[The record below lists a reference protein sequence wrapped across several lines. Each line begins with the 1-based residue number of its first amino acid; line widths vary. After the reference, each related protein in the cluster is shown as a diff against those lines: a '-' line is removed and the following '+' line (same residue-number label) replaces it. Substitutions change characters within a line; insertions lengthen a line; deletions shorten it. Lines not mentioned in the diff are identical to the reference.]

1 MNCPNFNIESVRD
14 EFNKLVIAAGGEPLT
29 IEEFKNK
36 DLRNKRSGVDDLAMQ
51 VAYRKYDNSEQQVAF
66 KQYVNRNRSSQD
78 TQYQLPQGR
87 EVEEFVAS
95 EKTIRDLAA
104 RMSSRIGIPVR
115 FESDRSKK
123 YKGKLEDLL
132 GEVGA
137 FINLAYA
144 TLDTPIHEILGHP
157 IIRAIKYKKFDTN
170 TDNMSFEDMVD
181 VYNEHKDK
189 KEFSQL
195 YQNLLKE
202 LEYGKGKEVLDRVK
216 RDYNI
221 KSKKSG
227 HLTAFNTNEF
237 KEFVIT
243 KQSEITDDLSKYG
256 IYAEVGDVI
265 VNDGG
270 IFRLVD
276 KENFENNNKSS
287 GRILG
292 FKIVNSI
299 LENHEQAEYYTL
311 EEQQE
316 EAIVEL
322 LGLMTAEKL
331 DNVKDGKLV
340 SLLKRLLKEMKQFV
354 RSLLNQ
360 KEVEI
365 DKLPDNMTLGD
376 IADLLAYSNSKLIL
390 TGNEVVYTTPDN
402 QKFKTYAE
410 ASKHISDLAKSV
422 EYVDLSNISLD
433 SKLSQEDLQKIER
446 LENKKKEKENY
457 FNSEKYQQDKEFELN
472 RLNKELEELKN
483 KKLEFYSQE
492 PSLDL
497 EDKEKYGFQ
506 DFDYVR
512 VESTYGRGNKYHKDI
527 LGESYE
533 GYYIHGYNT
542 SKGKPEKKILP
553 ITKEQAINIWEKD
566 ENHKYEIEDTLEIFG
581 IEDSIRSLKK
591 DKKIKYEI
599 SSIDEAIKSIKEGV
613 GTIHEFIKRNKE
625 YEQSKEIIEEWK
637 RVNNIQYN
645 PDEVYSRGQEFTS
658 VVGAYSNFDVNLMM
672 QNLLQHIE
680 DNQKAGGEFVISAF
694 TKPSDRIIP
703 HLEGG
708 GGKIKFKIYP
718 KSEDI
723 KWAANSDA
731 YSGSVWDASEKVNKD
746 KESELLG
753 VSYTKYP
760 SLDNIDSIQPNL
772 ASIIDNLSDHHN
784 ELGISLT
791 GGNFRLEYS
800 GDIPHSTKK
809 IIDSIN
815 SILDEKYGKLV
826 KPEIKEK
833 NIKEETTYD
842 LVILDDN
849 GYPKATAK
857 KGFKTLEEAKQF
869 GEENKDKYIKYSGS
883 YKYTK
888 VVTRTTGIKPTQT
901 NETLKESIDSVKSK
915 YSNEV
920 EDTDGFGSFGYDVN
934 GVRYVRSEDGMY
946 SKSVDGLKTW
956 VEITKEEYESNK
968 PEKKIKEKEYTSQA
982 IINTKI
988 AKLKEVAKR
997 YPRSLIISEV
1007 RPINNVYPG
1016 NAFDEEVLP
1025 FQKLSGSN
1033 TVVGSDERVNQPDVT
1048 ITTNNNTTDEAFLER
1063 PTPPGVNNESGILPL
1078 EANRELYKSLGL
1090 IDKNGVDIKVWSYKV
1105 WGSNPAKIRESVL
1118 NKKNSRSDIEGR
1130 YEFILRDHPNGLGY
1144 AIWLRAKE
1152 VDPLTKG
1159 QLSMFQR
1166 DNITNNVISGAKK
1179 SFSFNDLRRST
1190 KKVMVSIANEMS
1202 SRFGIAFSIISQ
1214 DELAALEAKYNVRL
1228 SNSRGFYIHQERKA
1242 YLVEG
1247 KFSES
1252 TAVHEIF
1259 GHPFLEMLKSSP
1271 ELWHIYNNLATEA
1284 FKKYSKVSAI
1294 SALYSDK
1301 SDRTQTDEL
1310 IIRLLTDEIESRSTD
1325 KGIASAI
1332 RAYTKAFFRFVR
1344 SVFNKNTSYTNMNM
1358 KISISSLA
1366 DYVMY
1371 GKGEINLLST
1381 QDKSDYAET
1390 VNKILSAFGKPNS
1403 KSRVTSLASIN
1414 EAIAVHGGDFSS
1426 MIDGYKNDA
1435 GIPNMRFL
1443 NIGLKS
1449 MANTV
1454 EDGIVYDSSNKK
1466 IGEYTMSDGVLTIIS
1481 GNEKDIILSI
1491 LNHESNQNTKISI
1504 LSNNIDSLYMH
1515 MLNCLPHQCFVI
1527 QSNNGVESIVYNK
1540 EVRDMYSP
1548 VLDVDFERISG
1559 DTIHDNNVAAFIS
1572 TISDGLKAQLH
1583 MLERKQ
1589 STSKEYLDKI
1599 KKLIEDIDTYG
1610 EVDVILKFIDHAEK
1624 EVNKVVKQIN
1634 IATEQMTLG
1643 EQVDRV
1649 MLNDMR
1655 RNFITLYKSAFD
1667 SIARINSNYAGIM
1680 STLPAAHKAA
1690 TDAKIDAISKSLM
1703 YIESSFYNIQ
1713 KYAYGNLLIEEGEEK
1728 RGSNTIRDRFKRE
1741 ANGRVLDDFYVDRR
1755 DVGLLHTVLGNA
1767 LFSGSEQVRI
1777 LDRIVS
1783 DVNSEVNRAMETDGI
1798 IVNLYRAWKEV
1809 RSKNKLATFSSIME
1823 HDENG
1828 KATGYIS
1835 HRLKYGKF
1843 NAEYNKFIA
1852 TLKEKYGIAEFD
1864 SLPENDDDKRNFI
1877 LEKEEWLSR
1886 NVERTYTPE
1895 YYKLRKS
1902 LSPSVTEVLD
1912 ESEDRIRSFTS
1923 KFRGENGKLDTRMMT
1938 EKDKNDLFY
1947 LQKEKQCLSM
1957 FIFPDGTPKMEG
1969 TEEYKMAVELQD
1981 FYSKLYKNVQFKPN
1995 FEAFNEAMGIA
2006 RESMTESQFNTWLKD
2021 NTKVHIEQSFYDSLS
2036 SADTEYQTDDWN
2048 RMYNIRKNLL
2058 KLYRDP
2064 NSMEVSAN
2072 RIKESDATYERD
2084 LLATIKRIDIY
2095 LNENRVKSETKSN
2108 FGDIAEIVPTEEY
2121 QIMLDYLVEH
2131 INDEGGQ
2138 AAYDAWHKEAH
2149 YIDSKGRLNRYSYYN
2164 KMEPIDKS
2172 LITRV
2177 PSGIWSEIDEASPYF
2192 NKKYDRSLEKYGMQP
2207 SEALYDN
2214 SKAFRAIESKPE
2226 VLAFR
2231 DALEASYEAAN
2242 SHYGYISRPNNL
2254 RLAQIPGGF
2263 LHKVAHGSSGI
2274 ISGLREALSDEFHY
2288 REYDD
2293 VLGDYS
2299 SKDKFYADGSPVMVV
2314 PTRFRKMLDNPD
2326 QISRDLL
2333 SSFAMYYKAAL
2344 NFSKMNEKTPDI
2356 ELLLEGIKNTSVIND
2371 KERITAGRTN
2381 MYQKALEYVN
2391 TEVYGRDLANDYEL
2405 TYRQFNPFKWIYNKI
2420 SKKQKDSQQPFRAK
2434 DKYNKISL
2442 SKPIRNR
2449 LTSFVRI
2456 VNLSKNVKAAFGNFS
2471 SAAVHLKIEAGCGI
2485 FTTNKTYA
2493 LAKLEVARRMPESL
2507 ASIFNRSDDKLISM
2521 MRYFGIGRSNEADM
2535 KNLHG
2540 SRLGRALAEQF
2551 WYGEYSAGDFA
2562 IKSQMMVS
2570 VLMNIKPYKDES
2582 GKYRFYQR
2590 EQFASKFYK
2599 GDRLAGLQAFDTI
2612 SDNLYGAMEVV
2623 DGVLGIKEKYNTGEY
2638 EGSIS
2643 NDTLNYA
2650 AGILGTLSR
2659 TLDGSL
2665 TGVERSRVHKD
2676 VFGSMLLLHRN
2687 YLLWAVQERF
2697 HGEMFRYDK
2706 GMMATG
2712 MYRGKTLKVFPAI
2725 AFKVIMSKLTQIA
2738 TLNKVKDVTGYNS
2751 KYSTSDIANSKRMLG
2766 EYAAFLVLATG
2777 AILMTKSIGDD
2788 DDKRKESLEMWAYI
2802 LLLRTTL
2809 EVGSLSSP
2817 IELWNLQKNPSA
2829 AQSFFQAAKDLY
2841 DMHSD
2846 GTYNSTIKSGIYKN
2860 KTKRFRSLTKMM
2872 PIWKNI
2878 YPSFVAPDLRN
2889 DERFIKTNVGTT
2901 YDRLDHIIYPENPRR
2916 KEDKEK
2922 DKKKKTGKT
2931 IVL

>member
-14 EFNKLVIAAGGEPLT
+14 EFNRLVIAAGGEPLT

-51 VAYRKYDNSEQQVAF
+51 VAYRKYDN
-66 KQYVNRNRSSQD
+66 
-78 TQYQLPQGR
+78 
-87 EVEEFVAS
+87 
-95 EKTIRDLAA
+95 
-104 RMSSRIGIPVR
+104 
-115 FESDRSKK
+115 
-123 YKGKLEDLL
+123 
-132 GEVGA
+132 
-137 FINLAYA
+137 
-144 TLDTPIHEILGHP
+144 
-157 IIRAIKYKKFDTN
+157 
-170 TDNMSFEDMVD
+170 
-181 VYNEHKDK
+181 
-189 KEFSQL
+189 
-195 YQNLLKE
+195 
-202 LEYGKGKEVLDRVK
+202 
-216 RDYNI
+216 
-221 KSKKSG
+221 
-227 HLTAFNTNEF
+227 NTNPNAVNYSLKAVNILMSNKAKQVFSKGEKAKWSLDKILTELAVP
-237 KEFVIT
+237 KEQ
-243 KQSEITDDLSKYG
+243 KALLLDLGITDRDQLALELASKYG
-256 IYAEVGDVI
+256 YNVEVNTAKNEYSEEVIYDQDTDEYFGGTYEGDNASYYSNLTVP
-265 VNDGG
+265 GG
-270 IFRLVD
+270 TNYTENEISTPLITPSIKGHAQFSTDKGIGWARVD
-276 KENFENNNKSS
+276 DKAIYTGIKKVQDALDDNNNPLFVNEDGSNDIPTKTLRVLEIQSDLFQKGRDKKDLVENEFVDYVMSQSPMDPGQYEMEAKFELHGDEYRSS
-287 GRILG
+287 FVSEYFPEENQTETYIQY
-292 FKIVNSI
+292 FKNDEVIPLSEFKAALDISRNSPKSI
-299 LENHEQAEYYTL
+299 LDVMEMNLNDEKNKFLQLLNKDSNWVTFFIKSIIQDSAKKGYEKVLFPKGETAAKIEGHETIAEEIKRVDSEINRIKEIPSVRAKVGVDESGNDITAFGRFIFDSNGNVVK
-311 EEQQE
+311 EESLSYWESKKQE
-316 EAIVEL
+316 LKSQGI
-322 LGLMTAEKL
+322 EKL
-331 DNVKDGKLV
+331 KPIEAFYEIKVGNILEKQFGKDNVKTITDEYG
-340 SLLKRLLKEMKQFV
+340 
-354 RSLLNQ
+354 NQ
-360 KEVEI
+360 WREI
-365 DKLPDNMTLGD
+365 T
-376 IADLLAYSNSKLIL
+376 IAD
-390 TGNEVVYTTPDN
+390 
-402 QKFKTYAE
+402 
-410 ASKHISDLAKSV
+410 
-422 EYVDLSNISLD
+422 
-433 SKLSQEDLQKIER
+433 
-446 LENKKKEKENY
+446 
-457 FNSEKYQQDKEFELN
+457 
-472 RLNKELEELKN
+472 
-483 KKLEFYSQE
+483 
-492 PSLDL
+492 
-497 EDKEKYGFQ
+497 
-506 DFDYVR
+506 
-512 VESTYGRGNKYHKDI
+512 
-527 LGESYE
+527 
-533 GYYIHGYNT
+533 
-542 SKGKPEKKILP
+542 
-553 ITKEQAINIWEKD
+553 
-566 ENHKYEIEDTLEIFG
+566 
-581 IEDSIRSLKK
+581 
-591 DKKIKYEI
+591 
-599 SSIDEAIKSIKEGV
+599 
-613 GTIHEFIKRNKE
+613 
-625 YEQSKEIIEEWK
+625 
-637 RVNNIQYN
+637 VN
-645 PDEVYSRGQEFTS
+645 
-658 VVGAYSNFDVNLMM
+658 A
-672 QNLLQHIE
+672 
-680 DNQKAGGEFVISAF
+680 
-694 TKPSDRIIP
+694 
-703 HLEGG
+703 
-708 GGKIKFKIYP
+708 
-718 KSEDI
+718 
-723 KWAANSDA
+723 
-731 YSGSVWDASEKVNKD
+731 
-746 KESELLG
+746 
-753 VSYTKYP
+753 
-760 SLDNIDSIQPNL
+760 
-772 ASIIDNLSDHHN
+772 
-784 ELGISLT
+784 
-791 GGNFRLEYS
+791 
-800 GDIPHSTKK
+800 
-809 IIDSIN
+809 
-815 SILDEKYGKLV
+815 
-826 KPEIKEK
+826 
-833 NIKEETTYD
+833 
-842 LVILDDN
+842 
-849 GYPKATAK
+849 
-857 KGFKTLEEAKQF
+857 
-869 GEENKDKYIKYSGS
+869 
-883 YKYTK
+883 
-888 VVTRTTGIKPTQT
+888 
-901 NETLKESIDSVKSK
+901 
-915 YSNEV
+915 
-920 EDTDGFGSFGYDVN
+920 
-934 GVRYVRSEDGMY
+934 
-946 SKSVDGLKTW
+946 
-956 VEITKEEYESNK
+956 
-968 PEKKIKEKEYTSQA
+968 
-982 IINTKI
+982 
-988 AKLKEVAKR
+988 
-997 YPRSLIISEV
+997 
-1007 RPINNVYPG
+1007 
-1016 NAFDEEVLP
+1016 
-1025 FQKLSGSN
+1025 
-1033 TVVGSDERVNQPDVT
+1033 
-1048 ITTNNNTTDEAFLER
+1048 TDEILLDKS
-1063 PTPPGVNNESGILPL
+1063 TPPGINNESGILPL
-1078 EANRELYKSLGL
+1078 EQNRELYKSFGL

-1105 WGSNPAKIRESVL
+1105 WGSNPARIREKVL
-1118 NKKNSRSDIEGR
+1118 GKRNNRSDIQDR
-1130 YEFILRDHPNGLGY
+1130 YEFILRNHANGLGY
-1144 AIWLRAKE
+1144 AMWLRAKD

-1159 QLSMFQR
+1159 QINMFQR
-1166 DNITNNVISGAKK
+1166 EAITNNVISGAKK
-1179 SFSFNDLRRST
+1179 SFSFNALLNST
-1190 KKVMVSIANEMS
+1190 KKTIVSIANEMS
-1202 SRFGIAFSIISQ
+1202 NRFGIAFSIISQ
-1214 DELAALEAKYNVRL
+1214 DELAALEAKYNVKL

-1247 KFSES
+1247 KFNES

-1332 RAYTKAFFRFVR
+1332 RAYTKAFFRFVK

-1381 QDKSDYAET
+1381 QDKSDYSET
-1390 VNKILSAFGKPNS
+1390 VNKILSTFGKPNS

-1435 GIPNMRFL
+1435 GVPNMRFL

-1504 LSNNIDSLYMH
+1504 LSNNIDSLYLH

-1589 STSKEYLDKI
+1589 STSKEDLDKI
-1599 KKLIEDIDTYG
+1599 KKLIDDIDTYG

-1634 IATEQMTLG
+1634 TATEQMTLG
-1643 EQVDRV
+1643 EQVDKV

-1680 STLPAAHKAA
+1680 STIPAAHKAA
-1690 TDAKIDAISKSLM
+1690 TDEKIDAISKSLM

-1783 DVNSEVNRAMETDGI
+1783 DVNSEVNRAMETDGV

-1809 RSKNKLATFSSIME
+1809 RSKNKLATFSSVME

-1864 SLPENDDDKRNFI
+1864 SLPENEDDKRNFI

-1995 FEAFNEAMGIA
+1995 FDAFNEAMEIA

-2072 RIKESDATYERD
+2072 RIKESDSTYERD

-2095 LNENRVKSETKSN
+2095 LNENRVKSDTKSN

-2121 QIMLDYLVEH
+2121 QIMLDYLVAH
-2131 INDEGGQ
+2131 IEDEGGQ

-2231 DALEASYEAAN
+2231 DALEAAYEAAN
-2242 SHYGYISRPNNL
+2242 SHYSYISRPNNL

-2263 LHKVAHGSSGI
+2263 MHKVAHGSSGI

-2344 NFSKMNEKTPDI
+2344 NFSKMNKKTPDI

-2391 TEVYGRDLANDYEL
+2391 SEVYGRDLANDYEL
-2405 TYRQFNPFKWIYNKI
+2405 AYRQFNPFKWIYNKI
-2420 SKKQKDSQQPFRAK
+2420 SKKPIDGTRPTRSEDR
-2434 DKYNKISL
+2434 YNKISL
-2442 SKPIRNR
+2442 AKPIRNR
-2449 LTSFVRI
+2449 LTSLIRI

-2562 IKSQMMVS
+2562 IKSQMMVA

-2612 SDNLYGAMEVV
+2612 SDNLYGAMDVV

-2676 VFGSMLLLHRN
+2676 IFGSMLLLHRN

-2777 AILMTKSIGDD
+2777 AILMAKSIGDD
-2788 DDKRKESLEMWAYI
+2788 DDKRKESLDMWAYI

-2829 AQSFFQAAKDLY
+2829 AQSFLQAAKDLY

-2860 KTKRFRSLTKMM
+2860 KTKRFRSLTKMT

-2878 YPSFVAPDLRN
+2878 YPSFVEPDLRN
-2889 DERFIKTNVGTT
+2889 DERFIKSNVGST
-2901 YDRLDHIIYPENPRR
+2901 YDLLDHIIYPENPRR

-2922 DKKKKTGKT
+2922 NKKKKTGKT